1 MNRGYF
7 HSDPDELRILGRI
20 SDEMYYFMKRREAAA
35 NYDVDEQKRWICLE
49 LLDKRQKEKKESE
62 EREKRKQAEAKAK
75 KEQEKIIKDAIEKD
89 LSQQIEKAIDKEVH
103 LQLDK
108 IFEKFLK

>member
-35 NYDVDEQKRWICLE
+35 NYDVDEQKRWIRLE
-49 LLDKRQKEKKESE
+49 LLDKRQKEKKEAE
-62 EREKRKQAEAKAK
+62 EREKQRQEKAKAQ
-75 KEQEKIIKDAIEKD
+75 KEQEKMIKDALEKD
-89 LSQQIEKAIDKEVH
+89 LPKQIEKEI
-103 LQLDK
+103 QK
-108 IFEKFLK
+108 IFSKH

>member
-20 SDEMYYFMKRREAAA
+20 SDEMYYMMKRREAAA
-35 NYDVDEQKRWICLE
+35 NFDVEEQKKWIRLE

-62 EREKRKQAEAKAK
+62 EREKRKQAETKAK
-75 KEQEKIIKDAIEKD
+75 KEQEKAIKEVIEKE
-89 LSQQIEKAIDKEVH
+89 LPKKIEKELGKQIEKVLSK
-103 LQLDK
+103 
-108 IFEKFLK
+108 

>member
-35 NYDVDEQKRWICLE
+35 NYDVDEQKRWIRLE
-49 LLDKRQKEKKESE
+49 LLDKRQKEKKEAE
-62 EREKRKQAEAKAK
+62 EREKQRQEKAQ
-75 KEQEKIIKDAIEKD
+75 KEQEKMIKDALEKD
-89 LSQQIEKAIDKEVH
+89 LPKQIEKEF
-103 LQLDK
+103 QK
-108 IFEKFLK
+108 IFSKR

>member
-35 NYDVDEQKRWICLE
+35 NYDVDEQKRWIRLE
-49 LLDKRQKEKKESE
+49 LLDKRQKEKKEAE
-62 EREKRKQAEAKAK
+62 EREKQRQEKAKAQ
-75 KEQEKIIKDAIEKD
+75 KEQEKMIKDALEKD
-89 LSQQIEKAIDKEVH
+89 LPKQIEKEF
-103 LQLDK
+103 QK
-108 IFEKFLK
+108 IFSKR

>member
-35 NYDVDEQKRWICLE
+35 NYDVDEQKRWIRLE
-49 LLDKRQKEKKESE
+49 LLDKRQKEKKEAE
-62 EREKRKQAEAKAK
+62 EREKQRQEKAKAQ
-75 KEQEKIIKDAIEKD
+75 KEQEKMIKDAVEKD
-89 LSQQIEKAIDKEVH
+89 LPKQIEKEI
-103 LQLDK
+103 QK
-108 IFEKFLK
+108 IFSKH

>member
-35 NYDVDEQKRWICLE
+35 NYDVDEQKRWIRLE
-49 LLDKRQKEKKESE
+49 LLDKRQKEKKEAE
-62 EREKRKQAEAKAK
+62 EREKQRQEKAK
-75 KEQEKIIKDAIEKD
+75 TQKEQKKMIKDALEKD
-89 LSQQIEKAIDKEVH
+89 LPKQIEKEF
-103 LQLDK
+103 QK
-108 IFEKFLK
+108 IFSRH

>member
-35 NYDVDEQKRWICLE
+35 NYDIDEQKRWIRLE
-49 LLDKRQKEKKESE
+49 LLDKRQKEKKEAE
-62 EREKRKQAEAKAK
+62 EREKQRQEKAKAQ
-75 KEQEKIIKDAIEKD
+75 KEQEKMIKDALEKD
-89 LSQQIEKAIDKEVH
+89 LPKQIEKEF
-103 LQLDK
+103 QK
-108 IFEKFLK
+108 IFSKR

>member
-20 SDEMYYFMKRREAAA
+20 SDEMYYMMKRREAAA
-35 NYDVDEQKRWICLE
+35 NFDVEEQKKWIRLE

-62 EREKRKQAEAKAK
+62 EREKRKQAETKSK
-75 KEQEKIIKDAIEKD
+75 QEQEKIIKDAIEKD
-89 LSQQIEKAIDKEVH
+89 LSQQIEKTLEKEF
-103 LQLDK
+103 QK
-108 IFEKFLK
+108 IFSKR

>member
-35 NYDVDEQKRWICLE
+35 NYDVDEQKRWIRLE
-49 LLDKRQKEKKESE
+49 LLDKRQKEKKANE
-62 EREKRKQAEAKAK
+62 ERQKKQAEEKQKKKAEEK
-75 KEQEKIIKDAIEKD
+75 AEKEKEKAITDAIEKEVTKK
-89 LSQQIEKAIDKEVH
+89 LEKE
-103 LQLDK
+103 LQ
-108 IFEKFLK
+108 KFFSKH